1 MIRLPEDKPRVP
13 KKEPR
18 YFFIYG
24 EPMSGKTFFASYFP
38 HVLDINTD
46 NNASQSRAPSI
57 QLLTDENEQPVNDI
71 IGRLDEIIKLI
82 SKSTFKTIVIDT
94 IEDVVSAVTKQ
105 ITDSANEKYITDG
118 KLAYGKGTSM
128 VKKVIEDLVL
138 ELKALP
144 VNVIWISREKEQN
157 DIAAG
162 TSKIVPALKTNY
174 YNIVA
179 GNCDLVIRT
188 SKVGAGQ
195 NIHYMREVKAA
206 RTKYLPENITN
217 KRVLD
222 LLLTCEGMF
231 SNEVLK
237 KYKENKK
244 KESK

>member
-1 MIRLPEDKPRVP
+1 MIRLPEDKPIKP
-13 KKEPR
+13 KKEPK
-18 YFFIYG
+18 YYFIYG

-57 QLLTDENEQPVNDI
+57 QLLTDENGQPVYDI

-118 KLAYGKGTSM
+118 KLAYGKGSSM

-138 ELKALP
+138 ELKSLP
-144 VNVIWISREKEQN
+144 VNVIWISREEEQN

-162 TSKIVPALKTNY
+162 TSKIVPALKTKY

-188 SKVGAGQ
+188 SKTGDGQ
-195 NIHYMREVKAA
+195 NTTYYRQIKSRRSNYI
-206 RTKYLPENITN
+206 PQDITN
-217 KRVLD
+217 PQVRN
-222 LLLTCEGMF
+222 LLASCMGMF
-231 SNEVLK
+231 TREQMEELK
-237 KYKENKK
+237 NKK
-244 KESK
+244 EK